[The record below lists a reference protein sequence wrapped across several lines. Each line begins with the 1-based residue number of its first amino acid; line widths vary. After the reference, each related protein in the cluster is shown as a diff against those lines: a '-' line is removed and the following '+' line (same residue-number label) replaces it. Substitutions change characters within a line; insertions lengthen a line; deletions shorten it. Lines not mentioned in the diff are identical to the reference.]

1 MLLTDRRPER
11 LLEIALDISRY
22 RNRAQQFCRHGRQ
35 TISMRGHIACILAR
49 AGLNIIVV
57 ARIGFVA
64 GQIATNLLIYEAR
77 RSLVERTS
85 ERIRVWLGGSCFLH
99 VLWTCEA
106 CCPGCSWCA
115 PCC

>member
-1 MLLTDRRPER
+1 
-11 LLEIALDISRY
+11 
-22 RNRAQQFCRHGRQ
+22 
-35 TISMRGHIACILAR
+35 MRGHIACILAR

-64 GQIATNLLIYEAR
+64 GQIATNLLICEAR

-99 VLWTCEA
+99 VLLDRRGLLSKLLLVGAGLLCLLLSLLLTLRC
-106 CCPGCSWCA
+106 GLLHVVLH
-115 PCC
+115 